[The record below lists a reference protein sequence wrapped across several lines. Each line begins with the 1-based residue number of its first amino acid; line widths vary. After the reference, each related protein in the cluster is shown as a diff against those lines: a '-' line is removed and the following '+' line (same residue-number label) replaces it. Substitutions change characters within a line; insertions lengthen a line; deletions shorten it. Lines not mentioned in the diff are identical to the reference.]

1 MGVRTIRLRSVL
13 LAAAV
18 AVSIIAAQI
27 PKRPLSHKDYAS
39 WRSIVTPRLSPDGRF
54 VAYFLFPQ
62 EGDGHLVV
70 KDLKTGSERR
80 TDVGARPQP
89 SARTESPE
97 PGPDVDPQGRSPVL
111 AFTADGR
118 FLVFTV
124 YPAKAESDQAKKEK
138 KKAGEAPRQ
147 GMGIFDLESATDAPA
162 IKIAGVDR
170 FEIPEEGG
178 SMVVYHKSSSS
189 APKPEEPTPGADQQ
203 RGRTAGQGARASNR
217 QVGSDLV
224 VRDLKTGAERIFPDV
239 LEFALARDGEVLVY
253 ATGSKDPGASGVYAA
268 ALAKESEP
276 QTLLKGKGKYSKLT
290 WDESQ
295 THLAFLS
302 DRDEADAKTPKFKLY
317 GWRRGAPTAD
327 EWVSPTTPGFKSG
340 FAPSDR
346 GNITF
351 SVDSGKVFFGCA
363 KPEEIPTPAEGET
376 PEERVVADLWHW
388 KDGFIQP
395 MQKVRAAQERNRT
408 YRAVYHIASKRL
420 VQLADPS
427 MPEAHPS
434 EDGTYIIGLNDQPYR
449 RMVDYDTRY
458 QDMYL
463 VDAFT
468 GTRQPVVRK
477 LSGTPTWAPDGKHIL
492 LFDNRHWHTIFV
504 PGNHRINLTGTLG
517 VNFFNE
523 LHDTPGAPPAYG
535 NGGWTK
541 DGKYVFLYDQFDIW
555 QVAADGSSARCL
567 TGGLGRRS
575 RTQFR
580 IVRVDRGDPRQRH
593 IDPAKP
599 LLLRAENIET
609 RDSGFWVAR
618 AGLYE
623 EPRKLLMGPKNYTAL
638 SAARKA
644 EIYLFTASSFAEF
657 PDLMVSDA
665 QFQSVRKISD
675 ANPQKA
681 QFRWGTGELIR
692 FQSLDGAPLTAALY
706 KPEGME
712 PGKKYPMLVYIYER
726 LSQNVHHF
734 VDPRPSHNINASYYV
749 SNGYLVLMPDIVYTT
764 GYPGQ
769 SALKCVLPAIQ
780 EVVNRGFVNED
791 AIGIQGHSWGGYQV
805 AYLVTQT
812 TRFKAAAAGA
822 PVANMISA
830 YDGIRWGPGLARQ
843 WQYERAQSRIGGS
856 LWQYPSRFIENSPIF
871 MADRVRTPLLMLH
884 NDGDDAVPW
893 YQGIEFFLALRRLGK
908 EVYLLN
914 YNGEPHGLR
923 KRANQKDYTVRL
935 QEFFDHH
942 LKGAPAPAWM
952 KSGVPY
958 LEREKEKH
966 RLEAIY
972 GP

>member
-1 MGVRTIRLRSVL
+1 MGVRTTRFRFAWV
-13 LAAAV
+13 AAV
-18 AVSIIAAQI
+18 AAASIIAAQI

-39 WRSIVTPRLSPDGRF
+39 WRSIVAPRLSPNGRF
-54 VAYFLFPQ
+54 AAYFLFPQ
-62 EGDGHLVV
+62 EGDGQLMV
-70 KDLKTGSERR
+70 KDLKTGLERR

-89 SARTESPE
+89 PARSESSE
-97 PGPDVDPQGRSPVL
+97 PGPDAEPQGRGPAL
-111 AFTADGR
+111 AFTADSR

-124 YPAKAESDQAKKEK
+124 YPAKAESDQAKKDK
-138 KKAGEAPRQ
+138 KKAEETPRQ
-147 GMGIFDLESATDAPA
+147 GIGIFDLASAPETPA
-162 IKIAGVDR
+162 IKIPRVDR
-170 FEIPEEGG
+170 FEVPAEGAAF
-178 SMVVYHKSSSS
+178 VVYHKFALN
-189 APKPEEPTPGADQQ
+189 APTPEEPKPGADQQ
-203 RGRTAGQGARASNR
+203 KRRTGGSTPRSPARQTGA
-217 QVGSDLV
+217 DLV
-224 VRDLKTGAERIFPDV
+224 VRDLKTGAERTFPDV

-253 ATGSKDPGASGVYAA
+253 ATGARDPGASGVYAA

-276 QTLLKGKGKYSKLT
+276 QALLQGKGKYVKLT
-290 WDESQ
+290 WDEDQ
-295 THLAFLS
+295 TRLAFFT
-302 DRDEADAKTPKFKLY
+302 DRDEADAKTPRFKLY
-317 GWRRGAPTAD
+317 GWRRGAATAE
-327 EWVSPTTPGFKSG
+327 EWVSPVTPGFKNG

-351 SVDSGKVFFGCA
+351 SVNGGEVFFGCA
-363 KPEEIPTPAEGET
+363 KPEEGSASQGGED

-395 MQKVRAAQERNRT
+395 MQKARAAQERNRT
-408 YRAVYHIASKRL
+408 FRAVYHIADKKL

-434 EDGTYIIGLNDQPYR
+434 EDGAYALGLNDQPYR

-458 QDMYL
+458 QDVYI
-463 VDAFT
+463 VDAST
-468 GTRQPVVRK
+468 GARQLVARK
-477 LSGTPTWAPDGKHIL
+477 LSGMPSWAPDGKHIL
-492 LFDNRHWHTIFV
+492 LFDNRHWHTISV
-504 PGNHRINLTGTLG
+504 PGNRRINLTEKLG

-523 LHDTPGAPPAYG
+523 LHDTPSAPPAYG
-535 NGGWTK
+535 SGGWTR
-541 DGKYVFLYDQFDIW
+541 DGKYVLLYDQFDVW
-555 QVAADGSSARCL
+555 EVAADGSSARCL
-567 TGGLGRRS
+567 TEGVGRRTK
-575 RTQFR
+575 TQFR
-580 IVRVDRGDPRQRH
+580 VVRLERGDPRQRH
-593 IDPAKP
+593 VDPTQP

-609 RDSGFWVAR
+609 RDSGFWVVP
-618 AGLYE
+618 AGLHGA
-623 EPRKLLMGPKNYTAL
+623 PRKLLMGPKNYSAP

-644 EIYLFTASSFAEF
+644 EVYLFTASSFQEF
-657 PDLMVSDA
+657 PDLLVSNA
-665 QFQSVRKISD
+665 EFQGIRKISD

-681 QFRWGTGELIR
+681 QFRWGTSELIR
-692 FQSLDGAPLTAALY
+692 FQNLDGAPLTAALY
-706 KPEGME
+706 KPDGME

-780 EVVNRGFVNED
+780 EVVKRGYVDEN

-805 AYLVTQT
+805 AYIVTQT

-830 YDGIRWGPGLARQ
+830 YDGIRWGPGLPRQ

-942 LKGAPAPAWM
+942 LKGAPAPEWM

-958 LEREKEKH
+958 LEREKEKR

-972 GP
+972 AP